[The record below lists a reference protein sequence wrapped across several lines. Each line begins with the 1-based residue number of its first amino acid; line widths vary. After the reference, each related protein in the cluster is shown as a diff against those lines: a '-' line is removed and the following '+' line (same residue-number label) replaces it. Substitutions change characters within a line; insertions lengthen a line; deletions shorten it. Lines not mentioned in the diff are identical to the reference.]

1 MKPKPKPALTK
12 APTKQHPVAPV
23 VTPIE
28 SAAHTDRVQTRLF
41 STRLPDDLHWEVKR
55 AALEHHL
62 SVQQLVTDALR
73 AHLKQL

>member
-23 VTPIE
+23 TPTE
-28 SAAHTDRVQTRLF
+28 SAAPSDRAQSRLF

-55 AALEHHL
+55 AAVEHHL